1 MRGTAGR
8 CGACLQRAGAGDEK
22 GYTLVELLAV
32 TAVLGLVLAAVFLFY
47 ESVLRTFARDTMQV
61 EAQQNAR
68 VALDFVTGDLHLAS
82 QLVSREVYSVIDYRL
97 PGESFQWTVRRRPE
111 DNTLLRE
118 RRPILQGDTVGAVDN
133 TVMLASHITVFRV
146 VPTGSVFTW
155 KVEMTAT
162 VSGRQFPLESTVS
175 PRNLR

>member
-8 CGACLQRAGAGDEK
+8 CACLQRAGTGNEK
-22 GYTLVELLAV
+22 GYTLIELLAV
-32 TAVLGLVLAAVFLFY
+32 MAVLSLVLAAVFQFN
-47 ESVLRTFARDTMQV
+47 ESVLRTFAHDTTQV

-68 VALDFVTGDLHLAS
+68 VALDFVSGDLHLAT

-97 PGESFQWTVRRRPE
+97 PGENFQHTIRRRPE

-118 RRPILQGDTVGAVDN
+118 RRMVWQDGTLGPVEN
-133 TVMLASHITVFRV
+133 TVLLASHITGFRV

-155 KVEMTAT
+155 KVEMAAT
-162 VSGRQFPLESTVS
+162 VGGRQFNLESTVS